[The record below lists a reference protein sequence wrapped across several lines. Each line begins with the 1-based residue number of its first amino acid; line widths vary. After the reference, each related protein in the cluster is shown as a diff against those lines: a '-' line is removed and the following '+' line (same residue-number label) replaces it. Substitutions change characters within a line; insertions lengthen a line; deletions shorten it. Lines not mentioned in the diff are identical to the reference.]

1 MSLETVSQFIVPQK
15 EPEFNLVESFESA
28 SDSAFSASTVSDAS
42 TSQASASDIDIS
54 ELDTQQLEAA
64 LEAVRESDT
73 RPIGASVIDAIVNFF
88 VAVVSLIKYIFR
100 TLSDGIGINEFQF
113 GYIILGLGA
122 LFMTLPLFGEPRM
135 IQGPLR
141 RNSRI
146 ATTYM
151 PRNNTNSKA

>member
-1 MSLETVSQFIVPQK
+1 MSTEPVSPFIVPQK
-15 EPEFNLVESFESA
+15 EYNLVEAFETASA
-28 SDSAFSASTVSDAS
+28 SAPAP
-42 TSQASASDIDIS
+42 TSSSELPSISDIDIK
-54 ELDTQQLEAA
+54 QLEAV
-64 LEAVRESDT
+64 LEVARESDS
-73 RPIGASVIDAIVNFF
+73 RPVGAGVVDAVIGFF
-88 VAVVSLIKYIFR
+88 AAVVSLIKYIFR

-135 IQGPLR
+135 IQGPLP

-146 ATTYM
+146 ATTYT